1 MAHHDAT
8 SHILASLRANLIIC
22 VSKLVAAF
30 WTGSGAMLAEGIH
43 TGADSVNQLLLLRG
57 VSESRIPA
65 DAEHPLGH
73 GRTAYFWSFM
83 VAIFMFLGGGVFS
96 VYEGIEHLYHPEP
109 IQYLWVAIAILGGSL
124 LLEGWATYDN
134 IREFNRRRGSQGF
147 FQYLQQTKDCD
158 LVVVFGENAASVL
171 GLLLAITAIVLAKIT
186 GDPRFDAAGTLLVGL
201 VLIGVAAFLALEIK
215 SLLTGEA
222 ADPGVLAALKECV
235 AEDPRLSSLL
245 NCVALQQGPGEVLVA
260 AKVRLQDTLHGPQIV
275 EAINA
280 LEKRLKAKR
289 GDVKWLFIE
298 PDVVA

>member
-1 MAHHDAT
+1 
-8 SHILASLRANLIIC
+8 
-22 VSKLVAAF
+22 
-30 WTGSGAMLAEGIH
+30 
-43 TGADSVNQLLLLRG
+43 
-57 VSESRIPA
+57 
-65 DAEHPLGH
+65 
-73 GRTAYFWSFM
+73 
-83 VAIFMFLGGGVFS
+83 
-96 VYEGIEHLYHPEP
+96 
-109 IQYLWVAIAILGGSL
+109 
-124 LLEGWATYDN
+124 
-134 IREFNRRRGSQGF
+134 
-147 FQYLQQTKDCD
+147 
-158 LVVVFGENAASVL
+158 VL

-260 AKVRLQDTLHGPQIV
+260 AKVRLQDALHGPQIV

>member
-96 VYEGIEHLYHPEP
+96 IYEGIEHLYHPEP

-124 LLEGWATYDN
+124 LLEGWATYGN

-235 AEDPRLSSLL
+235 SEDPRLSSLL

-260 AKVRLQDTLHGPQIV
+260 AKVRLQDTLQGTQIV

>member
-1 MAHHDAT
+1 
-8 SHILASLRANLIIC
+8 
-22 VSKLVAAF
+22 
-30 WTGSGAMLAEGIH
+30 MLAEGIH

-96 VYEGIEHLYHPEP
+96 IYEGVEHLYHPEP

-124 LLEGWATYDN
+124 LLEGWATYGN